1 MAAKPKL
8 GDVELDLLRYIS
20 EHQPATVREVSDHFS
35 RTKGH
40 VRTTTLNIMER
51 LRKKGYLRRRK
62 SGGIYQYTPTLS
74 EPDMLRSI
82 VRNFVQKTLA
92 GSVSPFVA
100 YLAEEALISERELA
114 ELKQIVR
121 ELENEKECK

>member
-1 MAAKPKL
+1 MRAPPKL
-8 GDVELDLLRYIS
+8 GDVELEILRHIT
-20 EHQPATVREVSDHFS
+20 EHQPATVRDVADHFAQA
-35 RTKGH
+35 RGH

-62 SGGIYQYTPTLS
+62 SGGVFQYSTTLS
-74 EPDMLRSI
+74 EPAMLRTV

-100 YLAEEALISERELA
+100 YLGDEAKINDREFQ

-121 ELENEKECK
+121 ELENQKESK